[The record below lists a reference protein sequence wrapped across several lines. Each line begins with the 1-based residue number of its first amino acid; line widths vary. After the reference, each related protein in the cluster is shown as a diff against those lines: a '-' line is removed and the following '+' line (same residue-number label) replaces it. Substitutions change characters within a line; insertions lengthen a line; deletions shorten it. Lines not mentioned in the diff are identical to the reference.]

1 MVATPTNFLRERAYL
16 AVAITHFFVD
26 FLNSSRTLL
35 IAILALNLGLTNA
48 QVGLSLLLYNVGNAV
63 TQPLFGWLADRI
75 GPRWLVVGG
84 ISWMIV
90 FYSIAAVAQ
99 DSAALIALTFAGI
112 GSGMFHPTGTMVAG
126 RVQQSVR
133 ARATAVFFTA
143 GQMGL
148 FIGPLLAGLLLD
160 LFDRT
165 GYLLLSALALIALA
179 SSWQWISNDYQP
191 TKSKQTTL
199 TTPAKPTTPLNFR
212 PILLLAFIITTT
224 STASIAAINFAPK
237 LFTDMGIDPIYVGW
251 LASLLMLGSA
261 AGTALG
267 GYLGDRIGSKSVLWL
282 STLGSV
288 IPTYLYVTASDPLR
302 SIMLILA
309 GFFVGMPHS
318 ILIMS
323 VQNLLPN
330 RQALASGLVLGF
342 MFFTGSLG
350 SYFLGIAADQIGLAT
365 ALQATAV
372 LPFLATFA
380 ILLLPQKIS

>member
-1 MVATPTNFLRERAYL
+1 MVATPTSFLRERAYL
-16 AVAITHFFVD
+16 AVSITHFFVD
-26 FLNSSRTLL
+26 VLNSSRTLL

-63 TQPLFGWLADRI
+63 TQPLFGWLADRV

-84 ISWMIV
+84 MGWMIV
-90 FYSIAAVAQ
+90 FYAIAATAGDWVA
-99 DSAALIALTFAGI
+99 LVALTFAGI
-112 GSGMFHPTGTMVAG
+112 GSGMFHPTGAMVAG

-148 FIGPLLAGLLLD
+148 FVGPLLAGLLLD
-160 LFDRT
+160 LFNRS
-165 GYLLLSALALIALA
+165 GYLILAALALIAFG
-179 SSWQWISNDYQP
+179 SSWQWIGSDYNI
-191 TKSKQTTL
+191 TKPKQTTSATSATATNPINL
-199 TTPAKPTTPLNFR
+199 R
-212 PILLLAFIITTT
+212 PIFILALIITTT

-237 LFTDMGIDPIYVGW
+237 LFTDMGIDPTYVGW

-261 AGTALG
+261 AGNALG
-267 GYLGDRIGSKSVLWL
+267 GYLGDRIGSKGVLWL

-288 IPTYLYVTASDPLR
+288 LPIYLYVTAADPLR
-302 SIMLILA
+302 SVMLILA
-309 GFFVGMPHS
+309 GFFIGMPHS
-318 ILIMS
+318 ILVMS

-350 SYFLGIAADQIGLAT
+350 SYFLGIFADQIGLAT

-372 LPFLATFA
+372 LPILAAIA

>member
-1 MVATPTNFLRERAYL
+1 MVATPTSFLRERAYL

-48 QVGLSLLLYNVGNAV
+48 QVGLSLLLYNVGNAI

-99 DSAALIALTFAGI
+99 DSAALVALTFAGI

-179 SSWQWISNDYQP
+179 SSWQWISNDHQP
-191 TKSKQTTL
+191 TKPKPTAPTT
-199 TTPAKPTTPLNFR
+199 PTTPLNLR

-323 VQNLLPN
+323 VQNLLPS

-350 SYFLGIAADQIGLAT
+350 SYFLGIAADKIGLAT
-365 ALQATAV
+365 ALQTTAV
-372 LPFLATFA
+372 LPLLATFA